1 MGKASRAKRE
11 AREGLPE
18 KFAFGPE
25 FLPEPE
31 VRIGVGLASAQ
42 GGAMVSGPAEPI
54 EETE

>member
-18 KFAFGPE
+18 KFTFGPE
-25 FLPEPE
+25 FTEPE

-42 GGAMVSGPAEPI
+42 GGAMVSGPAEPT
-54 EETE
+54 EEEAE